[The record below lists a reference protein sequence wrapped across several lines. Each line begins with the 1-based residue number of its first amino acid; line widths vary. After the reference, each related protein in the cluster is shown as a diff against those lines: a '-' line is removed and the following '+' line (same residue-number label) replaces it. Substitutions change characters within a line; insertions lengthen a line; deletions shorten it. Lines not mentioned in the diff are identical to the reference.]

1 MQINSVILCQGAAKQ
16 TALYVLQTLYA
27 KNVQP
32 TIIFLKMIVFN
43 NVPMLPIFVL
53 PVLIKRIVILAILD
67 IILKAIHKIKLLSV
81 PLVLQVLQPVNLD
94 VLDQV

>member
-1 MQINSVILCQGAAKQ
+1 MLINTAILFQNAVKL
-16 TALYVLQTLYA
+16 TALYVLQKLNA
-27 KNVQP
+27 KNVQK
-32 TIIFLKMIVFN
+32 TIIFLKMIAFN

-81 PLVLQVLQPVNLD
+81 PFVL
-94 VLDQV
+94 